1 MYIRL
6 HSEVKRRCLFTY
18 VKLRLV
24 SSFRKNLVVC
34 GCLLVVC
41 GRFLMVWDRL
51 SWFVFVFM
59 WFVVIC
65 GGLRWF
71 LIVAS
76 FSHYDF
82 WEPSLRELLKNTNKD
97 TPIAIAMNNDTGI
110 FLFFS
115 YARGYH
121 VCMKVC
127 NAVTDDSLQCNTS
140 AMFISKRV
148 NRDAGCPLYN
158 MFAMCSFD
166 CITN

>member
-51 SWFVFVFM
+51 LWFVFVCM

-82 WEPSLRELLKNTNKD
+82 
-97 TPIAIAMNNDTGI
+97 
-110 FLFFS
+110 
-115 YARGYH
+115 
-121 VCMKVC
+121 
-127 NAVTDDSLQCNTS
+127 
-140 AMFISKRV
+140 
-148 NRDAGCPLYN
+148 
-158 MFAMCSFD
+158 
-166 CITN
+166 